1 MWTPADKARVTR
13 ELEERMERQE
23 GGMSRFGALSKVLFE
38 MSASYQEFTPPYVLL
53 LIRTFL
59 TLEGVVAHVDPTFNI
74 YEAALPWAVQRA
86 LAPSTPRGAQVSIP
100 IPLSRSADDLF
111 QPTKDDLFQD
121 LVPCVA
127 AYSGPDL

>member
-1 MWTPADKARVTR
+1 MWTPADKSRVTR

-38 MSASYQEFTPPYVLL
+38 MSGSYQEFTPPYVLL

-86 LAPSTPRGAQVSIP
+86 LAPSTPRGAQVGGG
-100 IPLSRSADDLF
+100 RSADDLF
-111 QPTKDDLFQD
+111 QPTTPPLSLLVLCVAVDPGQD
-121 LVPCVA
+121 L
-127 AYSGPDL
+127 

>member
-86 LAPSTPRGAQVSIP
+86 LAPSTPRGAQVCIP
-100 IPLSRSADDLF
+100 RGTLR
-111 QPTKDDLFQD
+111 
-121 LVPCVA
+121 
-127 AYSGPDL
+127 